1 MALPA
6 PTPTPHFGST
16 LGFQA
21 PPGRSKASPSSQ
33 KHCPG
38 TPGWVRSPSDSPPPR
53 ALKPLG
59 SALQS
64 VLGGGSL
71 TKGVQG
77 RFYSSMKGALSVC
90 LSLGSHL
97 TYTVSCLSLCLR
109 DSPSMLVCVGP
120 SQLLPTS
127 VPPPHPHPFVCH
139 RDSTL
144 VTTGTKA
151 GQQVC
156 EGVGE
161 GDARLCGT
169 SPPHLHLTLIFFGI
183 PLPFP
188 RRAATLNSRGSS
200 GLCSASVSLFL
211 GGRFWGSLPP
221 LSAPLCL

>member
-6 PTPTPHFGST
+6 PTPPHPHFGST

-21 PPGRSKASPSSQ
+21 PPGCSKASPASQ

-38 TPGWVRSPSDSPPPR
+38 TPGWVRSPSGSPPPWAPAPC

-77 RFYSSMKGALSVC
+77 RFYPSMKGALSLC
-90 LSLGSHL
+90 LSLGIHL
-97 TYTVSCLSLCLR
+97 TYTVSYLSLLCLR
-109 DSPSMLVCVGP
+109 DSPSMFVCVGP

-127 VPPPHPHPFVCH
+127 VSVRLSVPPPHPHPLVCH
-139 RDSTL
+139 QDSTL

-151 GQQVC
+151 G
-156 EGVGE
+156 
-161 GDARLCGT
+161 
-169 SPPHLHLTLIFFGI
+169 
-183 PLPFP
+183 
-188 RRAATLNSRGSS
+188 
-200 GLCSASVSLFL
+200 
-211 GGRFWGSLPP
+211 
-221 LSAPLCL
+221 